1 MLCLQWTQYF
11 LNGFTEHL
19 KPQRIASMYFNT
31 ISVIEAI
38 KTIGN
43 HYCFYFQGS
52 GWGSQNII
60 TFTLVLVIKKYLWPF
75 NIKLNPNTALRRTII
90 GRASFFNARL
100 FFVVLGVQNWVPIE
114 HGHIYRI
121 INTSDN
127 TTQRN
132 MKSTHRTSA
141 EKIIWTQV
149 CLFCCLFCCCFLDL
163 FFFGG
168 GAVGWGWVRF
178 LGWGGAGIQCNATL
192 TQSIALRSAIV
203 GRENLIA
210 GGLFVLF

>member
-1 MLCLQWTQYF
+1 M
-11 LNGFTEHL
+11 
-19 KPQRIASMYFNT
+19 
-31 ISVIEAI
+31 AI
-38 KTIGN
+38 QHQIKSKYSTSEN
-43 HYCFYFQGS
+43 YNWQG
-52 GWGSQNII
+52 
-60 TFTLVLVIKKYLWPF
+60 K
-75 NIKLNPNTALRRTII
+75 
-90 GRASFFNARL
+90 FFNARL

-132 MKSTHRTSA
+132 MKSTHRTSV

-178 LGWGGAGIQCNATL
+178 LGWGGGCWNTVQRDVNAIHRTSECYSW
-192 TQSIALRSAIV
+192 QRKFDRRWFV
-203 GRENLIA
+203 C
-210 GGLFVLF
+210 FVLIVCFVFLCFLFYFYYFFGGGGWFSLFGGGGRGIDYPNYAPRTVSQKILGQFHFWFVLLYVVV

>member
-1 MLCLQWTQYF
+1 M
-11 LNGFTEHL
+11 
-19 KPQRIASMYFNT
+19 
-31 ISVIEAI
+31 EAI

-75 NIKLNPNTALRRTII
+75 NIKLNPNTALRRTID

-100 FFVVLGVQNWVPIE
+100 FFTVLGVQNWVPIE

-163 FFFGG
+163 VFFLEGG
-168 GAVGWGWVRF
+168 QGVGVGFVFW
-178 LGWGGAGIQCNATL
+178 GWGGWNTVQRNVNAIHRTSECYSW
-192 TQSIALRSAIV
+192 QRKFDRRWFV
-203 GRENLIA
+203 C
-210 GGLFVLF
+210 FVLFVCFVFFVFFILFLLFFRGRGLV